1 MSRAALR
8 SSVREVEVSVGAK
21 GGKPSAP
28 VRSGGEICA
37 DAEGGKSSAAVGKE
51 GGVGAD
57 TEGGESS
64 VPAGSVRGDRGM
76 RLTMVASVCTCRL
89 GTGSP

>member
-37 DAEGGKSSAAVGKE
+37 DAEGG
-51 GGVGAD
+51 
-57 TEGGESS
+57 ESS